1 MGWFRQRQDV
11 TGRMMARIQNLA
23 ASICQQVAWS
33 FLIEPGRPKTDLSV
47 VLLTQNEFLKNI
59 RFYKLI

>member
-11 TGRMMARIQNLA
+11 SGRMLARIQQLA
-23 ASICQQVAWS
+23 ASISQQVAWS

-47 VLLTQNEFLKNI
+47 YFIIK
-59 RFYKLI
+59 KPH